1 MNKKTALFAILIIS
15 SLTVVSFYNATTI
28 NAAQEPFANLV
39 FKTYG
44 GGRWA
49 DVALYIAQYLRDIG
63 VDIEIKMLEW
73 SIFIGELVASHDYD
87 LGIVGIQ
94 GGGASPDSRSI
105 FTEAGSLNLFGL
117 TRDLPY
123 GNLSETMQ
131 TEGISITDLEVRQQ
145 HYYDW
150 QVLMMDKV
158 LPFLPLYSYRTYIA
172 TWATVEGY
180 DIRWGVYD
188 SLPYMS
194 ITGAHEGQED
204 ITEWNEADLMWVEFN
219 PLLSDDGPSSNIWT
233 LSSEPVIQF
242 SPDLAPVKTGL
253 VYDWD
258 QIDDFHY
265 KFYMRDGVFWN
276 PSYNVTERT
285 SSSTALADVPTGDL
299 MVGLQGE
306 YSDGTNQQVTAKDAV
321 FTYAAWNNGNVSE
334 DLTYH
339 DWISNCYVDPA
350 DDLAFHI
357 EIDANPATP
366 EKELYVDFWTQ
377 VPYNILPE
385 FYLNSTTWD
394 TYKTYTAGGYPNW
407 GLHSDMITTPEW
419 RGYSESIFGC
429 GKFMLDYYVKHS
441 VTVLQKSPYWF
452 GVGAIDG
459 TEGMDFPIET
469 WNVRVIPDQTAELAE
484 FKAGKL
490 DIFNFGGAFDSER
503 KQMQADPRFTV
514 QTRIGSFYDFVFFN
528 LNRPFVGGAD
538 NFVWLTEPGKEEY
551 TKGVA
556 VRKAMCYAIDR
567 EEINQVVGAGEWF
580 VAHTTI
586 QPFTAYYYFD
596 DIEPKYSRD
605 LGLAHEWLT
614 AAGYVVVFETP
625 LPILAILAA
634 IGAVSIIELYRR
646 RKK

>member
-1 MNKKTALFAILIIS
+1 MKKKTAFFAILIIS

-49 DVALYIAQYLRDIG
+49 DVALYVAQYLRDIG
-63 VDIEIKMLEW
+63 IDIEIKMLEW
-73 SIFIGELVASHDYD
+73 SIFIGELVATHDYD
-87 LGIVGIQ
+87 LGIVGIS
-94 GGGASPDSRSI
+94 GAGDSPDSRSI
-105 FTEAGSLNLFGL
+105 FTETGSLNLFGL
-117 TRDLPY
+117 TKEIPY

-131 TEGISITDLEVRQQ
+131 TDGISITDLEVRQQ

-150 QVLMMDKV
+150 QVLMMDKIV
-158 LPFLPLYSYRTYIA
+158 PFLPLYAYRTYIS
-172 TWATVEGY
+172 TWSTAVGY
-180 DIRWGVYD
+180 DIRWGIYD
-188 SLPYMS
+188 SLPYMTF
-194 ITGAHEGQED
+194 TGTHEGQDD
-204 ITEWNEADLMWVEFN
+204 ITEFNEADLMWVELN
-219 PLLSDDGPSSNIWT
+219 TLITDDGPSANIWG
-233 LSSEPVIQF
+233 LSSEPIIQYNDF
-242 SPDLAPVKTGL
+242 APLKTGF

-258 QIDDFHY
+258 QIDDYHY
-265 KFYMRDGVFWN
+265 KFYCRDGVYWN

-285 SSSTALADVPTGDL
+285 SSSVPLADVPTGEL
-299 MVGLQGE
+299 MVGLKGE

-321 FTYAAWNNGNVSE
+321 FTYAAWANGNTSE

-350 DDLAFHI
+350 DDMAFHI

-366 EKELYVDFWTQ
+366 EKEMFVDFWTRL
-377 VPYNILPE
+377 PWNILPE

-407 GLHSDMITTPEW
+407 GLHSDMILTTAW
-419 RGYSESIFGC
+419 KTFSESCFGN

-459 TEGMDFPIET
+459 TEGMEIPLET
-469 WNVRVIPDQTAELAE
+469 WNVRVIPDRTAELAE

-490 DIFNFGGAFDSER
+490 DVFSFGGSFDSER
-503 KQMQADPRFTV
+503 KQMQADSRFIV
-514 QTRIGSFYDFVFFN
+514 QTTIGAYYDFIFFN
-528 LNRPFVGGAD
+528 LNRPFIGGAD
-538 NFVWLTEPGKEEY
+538 NFVWLTEVGKEEY

-556 VRKAMCYAIDR
+556 VRKAICYAVDR

-580 VAHTTI
+580 VCHSTLR
-586 QPFTAYYYFD
+586 PYTAYYYYD

-605 LGLAHEWLT
+605 LALAQEWLS
-614 AAGYVVVFETP
+614 AAGYEITLPTP
-625 LPILAILAA
+625 TPFLAIIAA
-634 IGAVSIIELYRR
+634 IGAASAIALYRR
-646 RKK
+646 KRK